1 MRNVCSVT
9 MIILCLFSLLL
20 VIRVCQS
27 VKVDY
32 FDFAASMVQ
41 TQKPT
46 GEFLFDY
53 NSNEMFHV
61 DLDSKQVVW
70 TLPGLGEK
78 TSFDAQGALQNM
90 NIGKHN
96 LGVLMKQTNNTPATI
111 VIPRVRVYPEHPV
124 VLGEPNILICSVT
137 NIFPPVMNMTWLK
150 NGEKIDRGVTE
161 TLFLP
166 WQDHSFFKFIYLAYI
181 PTKNEIY
188 TCEVEHWGL
197 DEPKRIFWEPEVPPA
212 QSETT
217 ETIVCALGLS
227 VGIIGIIAGVVLLM
241 KGMKRN
247 TEQRMREN
255 Y

>member
-1 MRNVCSVT
+1 M
-9 MIILCLFSLLL
+9 
-20 VIRVCQS
+20 
-27 VKVDY
+27 
-32 FDFAASMVQ
+32 
-41 TQKPT
+41 
-46 GEFLFDY
+46 
-53 NSNEMFHV
+53 
-61 DLDSKQVVW
+61 
-70 TLPGLGEK
+70 
-78 TSFDAQGALQNM
+78 
-90 NIGKHN
+90 
-96 LGVLMKQTNNTPATI
+96 
-111 VIPRVRVYPEHPV
+111 YPEHPV

-150 NGEKIDRGVTE
+150 NGEKIDRGVSE

-166 WQDHSFFKFIYLAYI
+166 WKDHSFFKFIYLAFI
-181 PTKNEIY
+181 STKNEIY

-217 ETIVCALGLS
+217 ENIVCALGLS